1 MSYNIFALNPTSIVY
16 SYYQDEDPT
25 WKPMWFII
33 ESECDLENIDGIY
46 TNEGKI
52 FNNDEAKI
60 IGKKLKEI
68 LDTDKINLYID
79 KHKENCE
86 KFKDI
91 IRPIALKF
99 DKKLI
104 KEFSNFCLNSGGFKI
119 L

>member
-16 SYYQDEDPT
+16 SYYQDEDFT
-25 WKPMWFII
+25 WRPMWFII
-33 ESECDLENIDGIY
+33 ESECDLKNINGIY

-60 IGKKLKEI
+60 IGKKLKEV
-68 LDTDKINLYID
+68 LDTGKIDLYID
-79 KHKENCE
+79 NQKNNFKDGVRPT
-86 KFKDI
+86 KFKY
-91 IRPIALKF
+91 KF
-99 DKKLI
+99 DKVLI